1 MVAYTENSAMKTK
14 LIIMG
19 AAGRDFHNFNIFYRN
34 NNGYEVVC
42 FTASQIPNIDNRIYP
57 PELAGELYP
66 NGIPIYPE
74 KELSELIKKYDVD
87 EVVMAYSDLP
97 YHYVMNR
104 SAIVNAAGADFKLL
118 GPKRTMLKSSKPVIA
133 VCAVRTGC
141 GKSQTSRKILQIL
154 SESHEV
160 AVIRHPMPYG
170 NLVMQECQRFAS
182 RDDLDK
188 YDCTIE
194 EREEYEQY
202 IDMGGVVYA
211 GVDYEKILRKAEEA
225 DIIIW
230 DGGNNDFPFIKPDLL
245 ITVADP
251 HRAGHELSYYPGE
264 VNFRMAD
271 VIIINKVDTA
281 DEKSIEKVRENARKV
296 NPKAIIIKASSPVII
311 KNPDLLDKRVLVIE
325 DGPST
330 THGGLK
336 YGAGMIAAKKY
347 GAIPIDPRKYAV
359 GSLKDIIEKF
369 DIEVLPAMGYNDKQI
384 EELEKSINNANCD
397 AVVSGTPIHLEKILR
412 VNKPIIRARY
422 EMGEEAAQKLRKIL
436 NNFLKF

>member
-1 MVAYTENSAMKTK
+1 MKTK
-14 LIIMG
+14 VIIMG
-19 AAGRDFHNFNIFYRN
+19 AAGRDFHNFNNFYRN

-97 YHYVMNR
+97 YNYVMNR

-141 GKSQTSRKILQIL
+141 GKSQTSRKVFQIL
-154 SESHEV
+154 GERYEV
-160 AVIRHPMPYG
+160 AVIRHPMAYG
-170 NLVMQECQRFAS
+170 NLVMQECQRFIS

-211 GVDYEKILRKAEEA
+211 GVDYEKILRKAEKA
-225 DIIIW
+225 DVIIW

-264 VNFRMAD
+264 VNFRMAN
-271 VIIINKVDTA
+271 VIVINKVDTA
-281 DEKSIEKVRENARKV
+281 DERNIEIVRKNAKKV
-296 NPKAIIIKASSPVII
+296 NPKAIIIKASSPVTI

-369 DIEVLPAMGYNDKQI
+369 DLEVLPAMGYGDKQI

-422 EMGEEAAQKLRKIL
+422 EMGEEAAQKLEKIL

>member
-1 MVAYTENSAMKTK
+1 MKTK
-14 LIIMG
+14 VIIMG

-97 YHYVMNR
+97 YNYVMNR

-141 GKSQTSRKILQIL
+141 GKSQTSRKVFQIL
-154 SESHEV
+154 GERYEV

-211 GVDYEKILRKAEEA
+211 GVDYEKILRKAEKA
-225 DIIIW
+225 DVIIW

-281 DEKSIEKVRENARKV
+281 DEKNIEAVRKNAKKV
-296 NPKAIIIKASSPVII
+296 NPKAIIIKASSPVTI

-369 DIEVLPAMGYNDKQI
+369 DLEVLPAMGYSDKQI
-384 EELEKSINNANCD
+384 EELEESINNANCD

-422 EMGEEAAQKLRKIL
+422 EMGEEAAQKLEKIL

>member
-1 MVAYTENSAMKTK
+1 MKTK
-14 LIIMG
+14 VIIMG

-104 SAIVNAAGADFKLL
+104 SAIVNAAGADFKLM
-118 GPKRTMLKSSKPVIA
+118 GPKSTMLKSSKPVIA

-160 AVIRHPMPYG
+160 AVIRHPMAYG
-170 NLVMQECQRFAS
+170 NLVMQESQRFAS

-211 GVDYEKILRKAEEA
+211 GVDYEKILRKAEKA
-225 DIIIW
+225 DVIIW

-271 VIIINKVDTA
+271 VIIVNKADTA
-281 DEKSIEKVRENARKV
+281 DERNIEVVRKNAKKV
-296 NPKAIIIKASSPVII
+296 NPKAVIIKASSPVTI

-412 VNKPIIRARY
+412 VKKPIIRARY

-436 NNFLKF
+436 KDFLKF